1 MFEALNAQPA
11 DSLLGLIKM
20 FNADGRAG
28 KIDLGVGVYRDAT
41 GVTPVFKA
49 VKEAEKIL
57 LKSQDSKKY
66 LGPEGDAGFTERLQP
81 YVIGASER
89 IAGRIAALQTPG
101 GTGALRLG
109 AELIRKANPRA
120 AVQLGAPTWP
130 NHAPIFAAA
139 ELEIETSRFADLK
152 AQTIAVDGVWETLDR
167 AKEGDVVLL
176 HGCCH
181 NPTGMDFS
189 RDLWKAIVEVLVA
202 RRLTPFIDLAYQG
215 LGDGLEED
223 AWATRLVLDSVEEA
237 LVAYSCDKNF
247 GLYRD
252 RVGALFV
259 LSRDSAE
266 TATVMSNLAALA
278 RVNWSMPPDHGAAA
292 VRIILE
298 RPKLVQMWREEL
310 ELDAHP
316 HQRQSPGAGRG
327 RPGARLHPRPARPV
341 LESRHVEV
349 AGDGAARAPRHL
361 LHRLRPDQ
369 SGGHA
374 AGRRGRDRGGARGR
388 RLPHG
393 AGGSGLRRPGASGRR
408 GGALEM
414 AAQRADLAGQADE
427 VGFGEPHRLGDAAD
441 DVAGF
446 PPHRPAL
453 VGQGDDHPA
462 LVRGRPAARHEAHR
476 LEALEQRRHRV
487 GVEGETLAEPADGYA
502 VLAPQR
508 RHRQILRISQAEAF
522 ERAPIDPV
530 EGVAG
535 GIDGEA
541 EEGVEI
547 DIERKR
553 RGVGHERD
561 INRARLSR
569 KRLTRG

>member
-41 GVTPVFKA
+41 GATPVLKA

-89 IAGRIAALQTPG
+89 IVGRIAALQTPG

-139 ELEIETSRFADLK
+139 GLEIETSRFADLK

-189 RDLWKAIVEVLVA
+189 RDLWKAIVEVLVT

-259 LSRDSAE
+259 MSRDSAE

-278 RVNWSMPPDHGAAA
+278 RVNWSMPPDHGAAV

-298 RPKLVQMWREEL
+298 RPKLVQIWREEL
-310 ELDAHP
+310 DSMRARINANRQALAAADPALAFIRD
-316 HQRQSPGAGRG
+316 QRGLFSNLAMSKSQAI
-327 RPGARLHPRPARPV
+327 
-341 LESRHVEV
+341 
-349 AGDGAARAPRHL
+349 
-361 LHRLRPDQ
+361 
-369 SGGHA
+369 
-374 AGRRGRDRGGARGR
+374 
-388 RLPHG
+388 
-393 AGGSGLRRPGASGRR
+393 GLRERHAIYCAESGRIN
-408 GGALEM
+408 
-414 AAQRADLAGQADE
+414 LAGMQ
-427 VGFGEPHRLGDAAD
+427 AAD
-441 DVAGF
+441 AGAIVAALAAEGCL
-446 PPHRPAL
+446 RTPAK
-453 VGQGDDHPA
+453 
-462 LVRGRPAARHEAHR
+462 AA
-476 LEALEQRRHRV
+476 
-487 GVEGETLAEPADGYA
+487 
-502 VLAPQR
+502 
-508 RHRQILRISQAEAF
+508 
-522 ERAPIDPV
+522 
-530 EGVAG
+530 
-535 GIDGEA
+535 
-541 EEGVEI
+541 
-547 DIERKR
+547 
-553 RGVGHERD
+553 
-561 INRARLSR
+561 
-569 KRLTRG
+569 